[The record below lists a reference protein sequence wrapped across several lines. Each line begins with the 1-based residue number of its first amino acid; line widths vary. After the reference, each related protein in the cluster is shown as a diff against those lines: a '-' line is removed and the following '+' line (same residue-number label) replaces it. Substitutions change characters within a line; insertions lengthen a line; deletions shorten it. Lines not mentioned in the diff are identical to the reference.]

1 MQLLYYYVCMH
12 TLVCIHTM
20 NTTRAH
26 IHVCVLLLETSNTS
40 SSMYSPSMHTK
51 WSMHKYNTV
60 NK

>member
-26 IHVCVLLLETSNTS
+26 IHTRVLLLETSGVTLVVVCTPSTS
-40 SSMYSPSMHTK
+40 VCIQNVSA
-51 WSMHKYNTV
+51 
-60 NK
+60 